1 MTTPCPL
8 NLSCGNAEYYGGYDG
23 YYDPASYQ
31 AYANGSQDAT
41 QGLQHSLVDPAL
53 AAEIQ
58 ADEAPPGEET
68 AEPAAPGDE
77 EPSPPSDDTLPPAE
91 GLGPGPEVDS
101 LQVPSY
107 SLGQAG

>member
-8 NLSCGNAEYYGGYDG
+8 NLSCGIAEYYGGYEG

-53 AAEIQ
+53 A
-58 ADEAPPGEET
+58 DEAPPGEET

-77 EPSPPSDDTLPPAE
+77 EPSPPSNDTLPPAE
-91 GLGPGPEVDS
+91 GLGPAPEVDS
-101 LQVPSY
+101 IQLSSY
-107 SLGQAG
+107 SLGQA